1 MSEYG
6 QLSDSQLTNLLPG
19 EDEHAFREIYNRY
32 NGLLFIYAYRKLQ
45 DKEEA
50 KDIVQEVFTH
60 LWRTRNELTIQSTL
74 TGYLY
79 KSVLN
84 KILNTFRHKEF
95 TKQYVESVQQVII
108 AGSDS
113 ADYLI
118 REKEIAALIETE
130 IAALP
135 SRMREVFELRRKEYL
150 SNKQISER
158 LNLSEHTVATQ
169 IKKALRVIRFRFG
182 GL

>member
-1 MSEYG
+1 MSTYCNHSDE
-6 QLSDSQLTNLLPG
+6 QLATLLTG
-19 EDEHAFREIYNRY
+19 GDENAFREIYVRY
-32 NGLLFIYAYRKLQ
+32 NSLLFIYAYRKLQ

-50 KDIVQEVFTH
+50 KDVVQEVFAT
-60 LWRTRNELTIQSTL
+60 LWRNRNQLNIQTTL

-84 KILNTFRHKEF
+84 RILNIFRHKEF
-95 TKQYVESVQQVII
+95 SKVYIDSI
-108 AGSDS
+108 AHLID
-113 ADYLI
+113 ADQSSTDHLI
-118 REKEIAALIETE
+118 REKEIRVLIETE

-135 SRMREVFELRRKEYL
+135 ARMREVFELRRKEYL

-169 IKKALRVIRFRFG
+169 IKRALKLIRIRFG
-182 GL
+182 QL